1 MLYGS
6 RDDLPEPIE
15 LAHGGCL
22 PMSRTRLIL
31 LGLLAVVAVSFV
43 ATASTST
50 PASASGS
57 CSKVKTVPGYCVE
70 GAPLESASD
79 KTEGTNSGEA
89 TLKATIASVSS
100 EIKCKKGK
108 SKGTIEGGAAG
119 TVGKSTATMVF
130 EECEMITPTNCK
142 LSAADE
148 GEIETA
154 PLKGE
159 LVMTSG
165 RVEDKLESKTPV
177 FATIEIEGKTSS
189 CVIASVGK
197 PKNFEVTGSQRCEVD
212 SSNTQAETEAA
223 THKLVC
229 KYAGSSLE
237 VGGKAE
243 MASEASVKLTSGKNW
258 SVKET

>member
-1 MLYGS
+1 
-6 RDDLPEPIE
+6 
-15 LAHGGCL
+15 
-22 PMSRTRLIL
+22 MSRTRLIL
-31 LGLLAVVAVSFV
+31 LGLLAALAAGVV
-43 ATASTST
+43 ATASAEPPPPT
-50 PASASGS
+50 GS
-57 CSKVKTVPGYCVE
+57 CTAPGIPAYCVA
-70 GAPLESASD
+70 GVPLVSSSE
-79 KTEGTNSGEA
+79 KTESTSSGGA
-89 TLKATIASVSS
+89 VLKATIAGVSS

-165 RVEDKLESKTPV
+165 REEDKLESKTPV

-197 PKNFEVTGSQRCEVD
+197 PKSFNVIGSQRCEVD
-212 SSNTQAETEAA
+212 SSNTEAETEAA
-223 THKLVC
+223 THKLIC

-243 MASEASVKLTSGKNW
+243 MASEATVKLTSGKNW